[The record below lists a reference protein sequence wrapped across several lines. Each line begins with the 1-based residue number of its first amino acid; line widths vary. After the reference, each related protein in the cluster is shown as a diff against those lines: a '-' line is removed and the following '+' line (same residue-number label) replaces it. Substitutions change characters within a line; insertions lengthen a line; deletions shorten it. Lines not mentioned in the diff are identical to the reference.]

1 MDTINPV
8 LERIT
13 RDLPC
18 ELTHADLVRAVKDLG
33 AVLEATAHEE
43 ARQKAAKKEMAS
55 KLAELEMQRQELGA
69 KITTGRELRPV
80 SVEVV
85 ADYEKGTAQ
94 EIRTDTYEVV
104 ITRPLSWDEK
114 QLGLPK
120 LDTSPV
126 VAPPPIAGPLL
137 ESCEMCGH
145 GRGDHPEPGPCL
157 SEVSG
162 VPCGCPTFIPF
173 GQTPDV
179 SIVPVTSQNLN
190 TGSTPPCSW
199 CGHPEFEHE
208 PVKTDGT
215 NRICL
220 HESCTC
226 GDYEVESPVLEVPVA
241 VPAETSA
248 VDPAP
253 AEVEPPS
260 EPAPPAVAPDLQ
272 GHVDAKT
279 FKRALS
285 RKKAK
290 QAKHAAKAR
299 ITDDIPF

>member
-1 MDTINPV
+1 MDTIRPV

-80 SVEVV
+80 AVDVV

-94 EIRTDTYEVV
+94 EIRTDTYEPVV
-104 ITRPLSWDEK
+104 TRPLSWEEK

-120 LDTSPV
+120 LDTSPIV
-126 VAPPPIAGPLL
+126 VPPPPPGPLL
-137 ESCEMCGH
+137 ESCEVCGH
-145 GRGDHPEPGPCL
+145 SKEEHGATTPLDGCLHVDCPC
-157 SEVSG
+157 VSF
-162 VPCGCPTFIPF
+162 TPF
-173 GQTPDV
+173 GMTPDV
-179 SIVPVTSQNLN
+179 SIVPVTEL
-190 TGSTPPCSW
+190 PPCSW
-199 CGHPEFEHE
+199 CDHPESEHE

-215 NRICL
+215 DRICL

-226 GDYEVESPVLEVPVA
+226 GGYEVEAPVVEVPGDI
-241 VPAETSA
+241 PAESPA

-253 AEVEPPS
+253 AEVAPPS
-260 EPAPPAVAPDLQ
+260 QPSALQ

-279 FKRALS
+279 FKRAQKRG
-285 RKKAK
+285 RK
-290 QAKHAAKAR
+290 
-299 ITDDIPF
+299 

>member
-1 MDTINPV
+1 MDTIRPV

-13 RDLPC
+13 RELPC

-80 SVEVV
+80 AVDVV
-85 ADYEKGTAQ
+85 ADYERGTAQ
-94 EIRTDTYEVV
+94 EIRTDTYEPVV
-104 ITRPLSWDEK
+104 TRPLSWEEK

-126 VAPPPIAGPLL
+126 VAPPPDPGPLL
-137 ESCEMCGH
+137 ESCETCGH
-145 GRGDHPEPGPCL
+145 ARSLHLDTAPEGGTAVIC
-157 SEVSG
+157 G
-162 VPCGCPTFIPF
+162 VTGCSCSSYVPF
-173 GQTPDV
+173 GTTPDV
-179 SIVPVTSQNLN
+179 SIVPVTAH
-190 TGSTPPCSW
+190 PPCSW
-199 CGHPEFEHE
+199 CDHPESEHE

-215 NRICL
+215 DRICL
-220 HESCTC
+220 HERCDC
-226 GDYEVESPVLEVPVA
+226 GGYEVEAPVVEVPGDI
-241 VPAETSA
+241 PAESPA

-253 AEVEPPS
+253 AEVAPPS
-260 EPAPPAVAPDLQ
+260 QPSALQ

-279 FKRALS
+279 FKRAQKRG
-285 RKKAK
+285 RK
-290 QAKHAAKAR
+290 
-299 ITDDIPF
+299 